1 MDFDTW
7 VLIEEG
13 MLDQKE
19 RDHAKEEECFTC
31 GFFPCGCDRIYDEW
45 KDSRYDRYD

>member
-7 VLIEEG
+7 VLIEQG

-19 RDHAKEEECFTC
+19 KPYGKEEECFTC
-31 GFFPCGCDRIYDEW
+31 AAFPCRCDDIYDAW
-45 KDSRYDRYD
+45 RDDRAHF